1 MYSIDRSRIQP
12 ANAKYAWLRNR
23 HPNGFSQIMT
33 GVIRGGNE
41 SMLTLNAL
49 KEKLANG
56 VYDAELMH
64 LYCRTAEEIAPYRD
78 RIAHVA
84 DGFADIFGKDGDAD
98 VAVYSAPGRTEIG
111 GNHTDHQR
119 GKVLTGSVDLDA
131 LCAAAPNGTDK
142 VNIYSEG
149 YGMTTIDIAD
159 LSPAPAEKNTTA
171 SLIRGIIA
179 RVTELGF
186 KPEGFDAYVISSVPG
201 GSGLSS
207 SACFEILIGVAVN
220 GLFCEKKLPMT
231 EIAKIGQYAENVYFG
246 KPSGL
251 LDQMGCGLGGIVTI
265 DFKDKENPVSHAVE
279 CDFGEAGYALCIT
292 DTGADHAD
300 LTDDY
305 AAVPA
310 EMRAVAAA
318 LGKEVLSEVAESDFY
333 AAIPKIRAAVG
344 DRAILRAVHYYN
356 DCARV
361 DKQVAALEKG
371 DFNEFLKL
379 VTESGK
385 SSFNYLQNIC
395 TYRDPADQ
403 PVGVA
408 LAVAEHLLNGVGAFR
423 VHGGGFAGTIQA
435 FVPLDKVASFKAGMD
450 ALLGEGA
457 CQVLFIRPV
466 GGCVIAD

>member
-1 MYSIDRSRIQP
+1 
-12 ANAKYAWLRNR
+12 
-23 HPNGFSQIMT
+23 
-33 GVIRGGNE
+33 
-41 SMLTLNAL
+41 
-49 KEKLANG
+49 
-56 VYDAELMH
+56 
-64 LYCRTAEEIAPYRD
+64 
-78 RIAHVA
+78 
-84 DGFADIFGKDGDAD
+84 
-98 VAVYSAPGRTEIG
+98 
-111 GNHTDHQR
+111 
-119 GKVLTGSVDLDA
+119 
-131 LCAAAPNGTDK
+131 
-142 VNIYSEG
+142 
-149 YGMTTIDIAD
+149 MTTIDIAD